1 MRWLLAPFRLISRVI
16 SRFFEERLTLAAAA
30 LSFDTLLGLV
40 PMIAVG
46 LGLSRYFP
54 LAHNFYGVLEKFF
67 ITNLL
72 PIRSGPEIANYLG
85 QFALR
90 AQEIPLLG
98 VMALIVTA
106 LIQTLT
112 IEQAFNGIWKDK
124 TRRPFFKRLAVHLL
138 VLLLGPVAFGG
149 SLALMDAGVPVQDH
163 VAGVAMGLIKD
174 GNKFAVL
181 TDILGDEDH
190 LGDMDFK
197 VAGTKDG
204 ITALQMDIKIQG
216 ITKEIMQ
223 AALAQAKEGRMH
235 ILGKMEE
242 AITGSRQELSSFAPR
257 MLTVKINPEKIRDVI
272 GKGGATIRALTE
284 ETGSQIDISDE
295 GLVTISSADLDKAKE
310 AERRIL
316 EITAEVEV
324 NQVYDGTVQRMLD
337 FGAIVQILPG
347 KDGLLHISEIAN
359 YRINDINEVLSVG
372 QKLRVKV
379 IEADDRGRIRLSV
392 KALGGIENEENLLS
406 STPEAGS
413 EE

>member
-54 LAHNFYGVLEKFF
+54 LAHNFSGVLEKFF

-149 SLALMDAGVPVQDH
+149 SLALITFVAGISFGLINELEWMSVIFFRGLPIAFMIVLFALLYWGVPNKH
-163 VAGVAMGLIKD
+163 VSRWHALIGGL
-174 GNKFAVL
+174 F
-181 TDILGDEDH
+181 
-190 LGDMDFK
+190 
-197 VAGTKDG
+197 
-204 ITALQMDIKIQG
+204 TALGFVVLQRLFSLYIVNFSLYSTLYGAFSAVPIFLVWLFLSWVVILVG
-216 ITKEIMQ
+216 
-223 AALAQAKEGRMH
+223 AL
-235 ILGKMEE
+235 
-242 AITGSRQELSSFAPR
+242 
-257 MLTVKINPEKIRDVI
+257 VV
-272 GKGGATIRALTE
+272 
-284 ETGSQIDISDE
+284 
-295 GLVTISSADLDKAKE
+295 
-310 AERRIL
+310 AE
-316 EITAEVEV
+316 
-324 NQVYDGTVQRMLD
+324 
-337 FGAIVQILPG
+337 LPG
-347 KDGLLHISEIAN
+347 AA
-359 YRINDINEVLSVG
+359 
-372 QKLRVKV
+372 Q
-379 IEADDRGRIRLSV
+379 
-392 KALGGIENEENLLS
+392 
-406 STPEAGS
+406 P
-413 EE
+413 